1 MPLHLHPSLFRDYE
15 DLFGCELNH
24 AGSEAM
30 YADLGHFSRRSI
42 KVTTQI
48 EFLACRLLLYI
59 LVVLIVCG
67 ARFGLILLWNL
78 RKWGLQWS
86 MQIAFTCV
94 VYPSLLLGYI
104 GQAAYLSK
112 NLHHVEHG
120 FYHSIPS
127 MLYHC
132 QSPLDFFHC
141 CIASSVFIGFE
152 YSWTGGLYGFAE
164 PVFWP
169 VFITG
174 ALRFSQFLPCRY
186 VLHFLTIRGVSLV
199 CNIENT
205 V

>member
-1 MPLHLHPSLFRDYE
+1 MWIEPCRVGGDVCRLGSLFSKIYK
-15 DLFGCELNH
+15 GNH
-24 AGSEAM
+24 TNWI
-30 YADLGHFSRRSI
+30 LGMS
-42 KVTTQI
+42 
-48 EFLACRLLLYI
+48 YI
-59 LVVLIVCG
+59 LVLLIVRG

-94 VYPSLLLGYI
+94 VYPSLLMGYI

-152 YSWTGGLYGFAE
+152 CSWTGGLYGFAE

-174 ALRFSQFLPCRY
+174 ALRFSQ
-186 VLHFLTIRGVSLV
+186 
-199 CNIENT
+199 
-205 V
+205 